1 MAKETVL
8 PASGWLQTM
17 PQNGPRRP
25 VSTLSG
31 RTAQFAKGPLGANSG
46 HCWTTRRTGQT
57 DPKRLF
63 RIGPM
68 NERKALESDFCGT
81 PELCGMQ
88 RQRAVVPEK
97 LAAQH

>member
-1 MAKETVL
+1 
-8 PASGWLQTM
+8 
-17 PQNGPRRP
+17 
-25 VSTLSG
+25 
-31 RTAQFAKGPLGANSG
+31 
-46 HCWTTRRTGQT
+46 
-57 DPKRLF
+57 
-63 RIGPM
+63 M